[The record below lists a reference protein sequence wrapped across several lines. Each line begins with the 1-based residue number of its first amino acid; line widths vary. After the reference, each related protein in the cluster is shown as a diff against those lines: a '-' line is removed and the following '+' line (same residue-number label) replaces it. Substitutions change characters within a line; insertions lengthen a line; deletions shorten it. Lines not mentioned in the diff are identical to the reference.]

1 MSYSESMVNT
11 PPSGERPESEGKGP
25 SKAMAL
31 LRAIGTTVKGSAAKL
46 FKTSIPKALQERGLT
61 ETSLQDFDTRFY
73 AMLRG
78 NGNVAQKRIQRSI
91 ASGERTFLQSFL
103 AAAESDGWDARE
115 NRKREI
121 FNTLID
127 EFGYGNDT
135 EMVAFLHDQF
145 VGSPPSMG

>member
-1 MSYSESMVNT
+1 LGYTEVMVNT
-11 PPSGERPESEGKGP
+11 PPSGERPESEGEGP
-25 SKAMAL
+25 SKAKAL
-31 LRAIGTTVKGSAAKL
+31 IYGIGRVIKNAAVNL
-46 FKTSIPKALQERGLT
+46 FKTNIPKALQERGLT
-61 ETSLQDFDTRFY
+61 EEVLREFDTRFY

-78 NGNVAQKRIQRSI
+78 NGNVAQKRIQRSM
-91 ASGERTFLQSFL
+91 ASGERTFLQGFL

-127 EFGYGNDT
+127 EFGYESDL

-145 VGSPPSMG
+145 VGSPPSIG